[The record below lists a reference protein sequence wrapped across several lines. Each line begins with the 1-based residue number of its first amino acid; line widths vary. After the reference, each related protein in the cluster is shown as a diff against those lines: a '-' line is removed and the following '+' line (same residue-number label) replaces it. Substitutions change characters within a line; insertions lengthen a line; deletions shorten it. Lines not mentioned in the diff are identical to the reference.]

1 MTTSYIILASKE
13 KKSHGM
19 LSPKKNHEWGGS
31 LPILHLPL
39 GAIITYMCEQH
50 LEIVG
55 RYMMDS
61 VNVIL
66 VE

>member
-1 MTTSYIILASKE
+1 MVCY
-13 KKSHGM
+13 H
-19 LSPKKNHEWGGS
+19 PKKNHEWGGS

-39 GAIITYMCEQH
+39 GDIITYMCEQH

>member
-1 MTTSYIILASKE
+1 MVCYHQ
-13 KKSHGM
+13 KKIMNG
-19 LSPKKNHEWGGS
+19 GGS

-39 GAIITYMCEQH
+39 GDIITYMCEQH

>member
-1 MTTSYIILASKE
+1 MVHYHQ
-13 KKSHGM
+13 KKFM
-19 LSPKKNHEWGGS
+19 NGGS
-31 LPILHLPL
+31 PPTLHLPL
-39 GAIITYMCEQH
+39 GDIITYMCEQH